1 MGSAFTP
8 SVGQVTPGPMFGDFN
23 VAHLVVWYL
32 VFVFSTTF
40 HEYAHAYLAFRGGD
54 LTAYEGGV
62 LSLDPLPHIQR
73 SPVGMVIVPL
83 ISYIQ
88 LSWMI
93 GWASVPFD
101 PYWGRRYPRRQA
113 VMSLAG
119 PCANFLLAVLGIV
132 ALRVLLA
139 TDVFFPPHRP
149 SFTQLVVL
157 EPGAD
162 VRSIWAALAMLLS
175 VLVNLNVLLGLFN
188 LIPVPPL
195 DGAGV
200 VEGFASRKVAE
211 FYQKLRETPLFQLAG
226 LIVAWQLFAFVV
238 GPAFSLVLALV
249 HPDVTYR

>member
-1 MGSAFTP
+1 APWRRRVRRSTRPQTPLPRGRKTPSTRPARRWKRPARTCRTRPSDLDAAGRWSVGHLPVGSAFTP

-113 VMSLAG
+113 V
-119 PCANFLLAVLGIV
+119 
-132 ALRVLLA
+132 
-139 TDVFFPPHRP
+139 
-149 SFTQLVVL
+149 
-157 EPGAD
+157 
-162 VRSIWAALAMLLS
+162 
-175 VLVNLNVLLGLFN
+175 
-188 LIPVPPL
+188 
-195 DGAGV
+195 
-200 VEGFASRKVAE
+200 
-211 FYQKLRETPLFQLAG
+211 
-226 LIVAWQLFAFVV
+226 
-238 GPAFSLVLALV
+238 
-249 HPDVTYR
+249 